1 VDFWPGE
8 YSKTYVLAR
17 KSHDDILEGLR
28 AGRVFVTTGDL
39 VSELYVTADAVG
51 GGGSASIGGT
61 LRVEEGRE
69 VRVTIRFLDPL
80 TPNHR
85 CDTPEVVRV
94 DLMLGEVRGPVADR
108 TEDRNPS
115 TRVVARFGPE
125 DWIREDPYWTVSHV
139 VEDLTGS
146 AYVRVRGTSSDELEP
161 EPDPA
166 GEDPWTDLWF
176 YSNPVFLD
184 INP

>member
-1 VDFWPGE
+1 M
-8 YSKTYVLAR
+8 
-17 KSHDDILEGLR
+17 
-28 AGRVFVTTGDL
+28 
-39 VSELYVTADAVG
+39 SELYVTADAVG

-85 CDTPEVVRV
+85 GDTPEVVRV
-94 DLMLGEVRGPVADR
+94 DLTSLQSEGVLRGDAIAVTANITATKTNR
-108 TEDRNPS
+108 
-115 TRVVARFGPE
+115 
-125 DWIREDPYWTVSHV
+125 TVSHV